1 MTDLRSHLERIGE
14 DGLLEL
20 ASLWLPRV
28 EMPFNRQKVV
38 HDLVSFFSSSSVRNA
53 LVAGVDRGEAGILT
67 IVDVLSHASRDG
79 IVSFFPPSSRLMVER
94 DIDRLLRRT
103 LLLVDEDG
111 MLTLSSSLDYS
122 PVLSREVFASCMRRG
137 ARRIRLVET
146 LKAMMALVNISKVRN
161 TPAAIRRLARNSSY
175 IFPILEEDEVITLME
190 DFVATALTLSI
201 MTDGPQRLAIDVD
214 RAAWFFRQ
222 PLVRIKASLLCN
234 GQADA
239 AGLALASLAMWL
251 EDDAATALL
260 KASCAQEE
268 VDEVLLKRLSSLSFI
283 MGDDEDDGN
292 DDEVLVT
299 DDLTLRTSSSGRDA
313 TLWLFTSPVLV
324 DRMLTLQITRESVE
338 AGFDA
343 GLDVETMEAHLKTP
357 SPLVNDRLRMWRGR
371 YDEFRFTRGIC
382 LETSERNARIIAQ
395 LPLLK
400 IHIIAQLSSSAF
412 LMKASSEEQWRR
424 ILVYSGFD
432 MLPHTITDDE
442 MQAEASGDGVKE
454 REQETVIGCG
464 SIGSLPQE
472 TYPGDL
478 SYRTDLEDA
487 IEERIEA
494 QDRQAYMDMLEAG
507 YILSK
512 EQIVPGRHLPK
523 LRSAS
528 GFDHQAR
535 LGLLNAALGDHSMLA
550 LTTADGTM
558 KAFVTLVEKCGRSRN
573 VTVVDENGDEHVI
586 PVERIF
592 RVREILS

>member
-38 HDLVSFFSSSSVRNA
+38 QDLVSFFSSSSVRSA
-53 LVAGVDRGEAGILT
+53 LVAGVDRREAGILT
-67 IVDVLSHASRDG
+67 IVDVLSCASRDG

-111 MLTLSSSLDYS
+111 MLTLSSCLDYS
-122 PVLSREVFASCMRRG
+122 PVLSREVFGSCIRKK

-146 LKAMMALVNISKVRN
+146 LKAMMALVNVSKVRN

-175 IFPILEEDEVITLME
+175 IFPLLEEDEVITLME

-201 MTDGPQRLAIDVD
+201 MTDGPQGLAIDVD
-214 RAAWFFRQ
+214 RTAWFFRL
-222 PLVRIKASLLCN
+222 PLVRIKASLLCG

-251 EDDAATALL
+251 EDDAAITLL

-268 VDEVLLKRLSSLSFI
+268 VDEVLLKRLSRLSFI

-313 TLWLFTSPVLV
+313 TLWLFTFPVLV

-400 IHIIAQLSSSAF
+400 IHIIAQLSPNAF

-432 MLPHTITDDE
+432 MLPHTIEDG
-442 MQAEASGDGVKE
+442 EAQEATGDGVKE
-454 REQETVIGCG
+454 REHETVSGCG

-472 TYPGDL
+472 TCPGDL
-478 SYRTDLEDA
+478 SYRTALEDA

-494 QDRQAYMDMLEAG
+494 QDRQAYRDMLEAG

-512 EQIVPGRHLPK
+512 EQIVPGRHLPR

-535 LGLLNAALGDHSMLA
+535 LGLLNAAAGDHSLLE
-550 LTTADGTM
+550 LTSADGTM

-592 RVREILS
+592 RVRETLS

>member
-38 HDLVSFFSSSSVRNA
+38 QDLVSFFSSSSVRSA
-53 LVAGVDRGEAGILT
+53 LVAGVDRREAGILT
-67 IVDVLSHASRDG
+67 IVDVLSCASRDG

-103 LLLVDEDG
+103 LLLVDEHG
-111 MLTLSSSLDYS
+111 MLTLSSCLDYS
-122 PVLSREVFASCMRRG
+122 PVLSREVFGSCMRRES
-137 ARRIRLVET
+137 RRIRLVET
-146 LKAMMALVNISKVRN
+146 LKAMMALVNVSKVRN

-175 IFPILEEDEVITLME
+175 IFPLLDEDEVITLME
-190 DFVATALTLSI
+190 DFVATALPLSI
-201 MTDGPQRLAIDVD
+201 MTDGPQGLAIDVD

-234 GQADA
+234 GNADSS
-239 AGLALASLAMWL
+239 GLALASLAMWL

-268 VDEVLLKRLSSLSFI
+268 VDEVLLKRLSRLSFI

-382 LETSERNARIIAQ
+382 LETSKRNARIIAQ

-400 IHIIAQLSSSAF
+400 IHIIAQLSPNAF

-432 MLPHTITDDE
+432 MLPHTIEDDDS
-442 MQAEASGDGVKE
+442 QEAAGDGVKE
-454 REQETVIGCG
+454 REQETVSGCG
-464 SIGSLPQE
+464 SIGALPQE
-472 TYPGDL
+472 TCPGDL

>member
-1 MTDLRSHLERIGE
+1 MFDRKTTSEKISATLSKLVDDVDTAAGNDYRRYTSRLAPGDTIEPMDGTIRTDEGRAECSRIIAAAKERVREICDQARDEALAEMAEAPSPAATAFIAGLEAR
-14 DGLLEL
+14 D
-20 ASLWLPRV
+20 
-28 EMPFNRQKVV
+28 KV
-38 HDLVSFFSSSSVRNA
+38 SSDE
-53 LVAGVDRGEAGILT
+53 LVAG
-67 IVDVLSHASRDG
+67 
-79 IVSFFPPSSRLMVER
+79 
-94 DIDRLLRRT
+94 
-103 LLLVDEDG
+103 
-111 MLTLSSSLDYS
+111 
-122 PVLSREVFASCMRRG
+122 
-137 ARRIRLVET
+137 IRAYGDNWT
-146 LKAMMALVNISKVRN
+146 AYNAMMALVNVSKVRN

-175 IFPILEEDEVITLME
+175 ILPLLEEDEVITLME

-201 MTDGPQRLAIDVD
+201 MTDGPQGLAIDVD

-234 GQADA
+234 GNADA

-268 VDEVLLKRLSSLSFI
+268 VDEDLLKHLSRLSFI
-283 MGDDEDDGN
+283 MGDDEDDEN

-400 IHIIAQLSSSAF
+400 IHIIAQLSPSAF

-432 MLPHTITDDE
+432 MLPHTIEDDDSQE
-442 MQAEASGDGVKE
+442 TAGDGVKE

-472 TYPGDL
+472 TCPGDL

-487 IEERIEA
+487 IEERIDA